1 MVTAE
6 RYPCGMSTYQI
17 RSESDLGM
25 VIADQR
31 RAVGLTQADL
41 AERAGLS
48 RDYIAKIENGRT
60 SSVMTHA
67 FRLLRRLGATIT
79 ITFDDV

>member
-1 MVTAE
+1 
-6 RYPCGMSTYQI
+6 MSTYQV

-41 AERAGLS
+41 AERSGLS

-60 SSVMTHA
+60 SSVMAHT